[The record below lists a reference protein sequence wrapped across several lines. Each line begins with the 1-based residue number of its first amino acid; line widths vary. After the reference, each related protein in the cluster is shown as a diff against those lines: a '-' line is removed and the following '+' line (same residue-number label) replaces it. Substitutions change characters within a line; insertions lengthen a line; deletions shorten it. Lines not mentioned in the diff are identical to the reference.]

1 MTVEES
7 LSLIKR
13 GTVEI
18 IPEPE
23 LIDKL
28 KSGKKL
34 KIKAGFDPTA
44 PDLHIGHAVLLRKM
58 RHFQDLGHEVNFL
71 LGDFTAMIGDP
82 TGKSETRKRLTKDE
96 VLENSKTYES
106 QVFKILD
113 KSKTNIVFN
122 STWCSPMKFEDVL
135 ILSSKYNVA
144 RLLERDDFN
153 KRFKAGNPISLIEFL
168 YPLVQGYDSVAMEC
182 DIELGGNDQKFNLL
196 VGRELQRDYGKVPQV
211 VITMPLLVGLDGV
224 KKMSKSLGNY
234 IGFNDDPLDMFGKI
248 MSISDTLMWE
258 YYTLLT
264 DISINELNNKKEA
277 VNKNELHPKE
287 AKSLLA
293 KLIMDQFHPEEKNK
307 EAIEEWNKIHNTKN
321 RSIPDNLETL
331 ILDESYFTDSNPM
344 LLGTLTKN
352 GFFSSVSEGRR
363 LVQNGGL
370 YLNEEK
376 VSDEKLSLEKGKE
389 YIVRQGKKGKFIKI
403 IT

>member
-1 MTVEES
+1 
-7 LSLIKR
+7 
-13 GTVEI
+13 
-18 IPEPE
+18 
-23 LIDKL
+23 
-28 KSGKKL
+28 
-34 KIKAGFDPTA
+34 
-44 PDLHIGHAVLLRKM
+44 
-58 RHFQDLGHEVNFL
+58 
-71 LGDFTAMIGDP
+71 
-82 TGKSETRKRLTKDE
+82 
-96 VLENSKTYES
+96 
-106 QVFKILD
+106 
-113 KSKTNIVFN
+113 
-122 STWCSPMKFEDVL
+122 MKFEDVL

-144 RLLERDDFN
+144 RLLERDDFS

-293 KLIMDQFHPEEKNK
+293 KLIMDQFHPEDKNK

-389 YIVRQGKKGKFIKI
+389 YIERQGKKGKFIKI

>member
-1 MTVEES
+1 MNIEES

-113 KSKTNIVFN
+113 KSKTKIVFN
-122 STWCSPMKFEDVL
+122 SSWCSSMNFEDVL

-153 KRFKAGNPISLIEFL
+153 KRYKAGSPISLIEFL

-196 VGRELQRDYGKVPQV
+196 VGRELQRDYGKIPQV

-234 IGFNDDPLDMFGKI
+234 IGFNDDPIDMFGKI
-248 MSISDTLMWE
+248 MSISDSLMWE

-264 DISINELNNKKEA
+264 DISITELNNKKEA
-277 VNKNELHPKE
+277 VLKNELHPKE

-293 KLIMDQFHPEEKNK
+293 KLVMDQFHLEDKNK

-331 ILDESYFTDSNPM
+331 ILDETYFSDSNPM

>member
-1 MTVEES
+1 M
-7 LSLIKR
+7 
-13 GTVEI
+13 
-18 IPEPE
+18 E
-23 LIDKL
+23 L
-28 KSGKKL
+28 KKC
-34 KIKAGFDPTA
+34 P
-44 PDLHIGHAVLLRKM
+44 
-58 RHFQDLGHEVNFL
+58 
-71 LGDFTAMIGDP
+71 
-82 TGKSETRKRLTKDE
+82 
-96 VLENSKTYES
+96 
-106 QVFKILD
+106 
-113 KSKTNIVFN
+113 
-122 STWCSPMKFEDVL
+122 
-135 ILSSKYNVA
+135 
-144 RLLERDDFN
+144 
-153 KRFKAGNPISLIEFL
+153 NPW
-168 YPLVQGYDSVAMEC
+168 
-182 DIELGGNDQKFNLL
+182 
-196 VGRELQRDYGKVPQV
+196 
-211 VITMPLLVGLDGV
+211 
-224 KKMSKSLGNY
+224 GNY

>member
-1 MTVEES
+1 MTLEES
-7 LSLIKR
+7 YSLIKR

-23 LIDKL
+23 LEEKL

-82 TGKSETRKRLTKDE
+82 TGKSETRKRLTRDE

-113 KSKTNIVFN
+113 KSKTKIVFN

-196 VGRELQRDYGKVPQV
+196 VGRELQRDYGKIPQV
-211 VITMPLLVGLDGV
+211 VITMPLLVGLDGI

-234 IGFNDDPLDMFGKI
+234 IGFNDDPIDMFGKI

-264 DISINELNNKKEA
+264 DISLNELNSKREA

-287 AKSLLA
+287 AKTLLA
-293 KLIMDQFHPEEKNK
+293 KLIMDQFHPEDKNK

-321 RSIPDNLETL
+321 RSIPENLETL
-331 ILDESYFTDSNPM
+331 VLDETYFSKSNPM
-344 LLGTLTKN
+344 LLGTLAKN

-376 VSDEKLSLEKGKE
+376 VSDEKFSLEKGKE